1 MGFDY
6 PRTRTH
12 RLGDAHDAVSNRRGD
27 LEAEQEELE
36 RARDADEGADGGVD
50 TDRLQ
55 TVRSELADVRGH
67 EEALAWA
74 VAEFGADAE
83 IRLSATTT
91 GDRSRVLDTLQNTV
105 VGSYGTQKIQ
115 DWLLAAS
122 IETAPWQ
129 EPDDSLVQRGQLVE
143 SLPPA
148 LTEWLRSEQKSL
160 NDLDPGN

>member
-1 MGFDY
+1 MDFEY

-12 RLGDAHDAVSNRRGD
+12 RLGDAHDAVSNRRAD

-36 RARDADEGADGGVD
+36 RARNAGDDVD

-83 IRLSATTT
+83 VRLSATTT
-91 GDRSRVLDTLQNTV
+91 GDRSRVLDTLQNTI

-122 IETAPWQ
+122 IKAAPWQ
-129 EPDDSLVQRGQLVE
+129 DPEDSLVQRGQLVE

-148 LTEWLRSEQKSL
+148 LTGWLRSEQKSL
-160 NDLDPGN
+160 NDLEAGN

>member
-1 MGFDY
+1 MDFEY

-12 RLGDAHDAVSNRRGD
+12 RLGDAHDSVSSRRSE
-27 LEAEQEELE
+27 LEAEQEELD
-36 RARDADEGADGGVD
+36 RARDAGDDVD

-83 IRLSATTT
+83 ITLSATTT

-105 VGSYGTQKIQ
+105 VGSYGAQKIQ

-122 IETAPWQ
+122 IEAAPWQ
-129 EPDDSLVQRGQLVE
+129 DPDDSLVQRGQLVE

-148 LTEWLRSEQKSL
+148 LTGWLRSEQKSL

>member
-1 MGFDY
+1 MDFEY
-6 PRTRTH
+6 PRTRTQ
-12 RLGDAHDAVSNRRGD
+12 RLGDAHESVSDRIAE
-27 LEAEQEELE
+27 LEADQEQLQ
-36 RARDADEGADGGVD
+36 RDRNAGDDVD

-55 TVRSELADVRGH
+55 TIRSELADLRGH

-83 IRLSATTT
+83 VTLSATTT

-105 VGSYGTQKIQ
+105 VGSYGAQKIQ

-129 EPDDSLVQRGQLVE
+129 DPEDSLVQRGQLVE

-148 LTEWLRSEQKSL
+148 LTGWLRSEQQSL
-160 NDLDPGN
+160 NDLEAGN

>member
-1 MGFDY
+1 MSGFDY

-12 RLGDAHDAVSNRRGD
+12 RLGDAHASVSDRVAE
-27 LEAEQEELE
+27 LEAERDELT
-36 RARDADEGADGGVD
+36 AADDVD

-55 TVRSELADVRGH
+55 TVRSELADARGH

-74 VAEFGADAE
+74 VDEFGADAE
-83 IRLSATTT
+83 VRLSATTT
-91 GDRSRVLDTLQNTV
+91 GDRSRVLDTLQNDM

-122 IETAPWQ
+122 IEAAPWQ
-129 EPDDSLVQRGQLVE
+129 DPDDSLLQRGRLVE

-148 LTEWLRSEQKSL
+148 VTGWLRSEQKAL
-160 NDLDPGN
+160 NNLTPGN

>member
-1 MGFDY
+1 MNIDY

-12 RLGDAHDAVSNRRGD
+12 RLGDAHDAVTNHRSE

-36 RARDADEGADGGVD
+36 RARDAGDDGEVD

-67 EEALAWA
+67 GEALAWA
-74 VAEFGADAE
+74 VAEFGTDAE
-83 IRLSATTT
+83 VRLSATTT

-122 IETAPWQ
+122 IEAAPWQ
-129 EPDDSLVQRGQLVE
+129 DPEDSLVQRGQLVE

-148 LTEWLRSEQKSL
+148 LTGWLRSEQKSL
-160 NDLDPGN
+160 NDLEAGN

>member
-1 MGFDY
+1 MDFEY

-12 RLGDAHDAVSNRRGD
+12 RFGDAHDAVSNRRAD
-27 LEAEQEELE
+27 LEAEQEKLE
-36 RARDADEGADGGVD
+36 RARDAGDDVD

-55 TVRSELADVRGH
+55 TVRSELADIRGH

-74 VAEFGADAE
+74 VGEFGADAE
-83 IRLSATTT
+83 ITLSATTT

-122 IETAPWQ
+122 IEAAPWQ
-129 EPDDSLVQRGQLVE
+129 DPEDSLVQRGQLVE

-148 LTEWLRSEQKSL
+148 LTGWLRSEQKSL
-160 NDLDPGN
+160 NDLEAGN